1 MIYRAIT
8 DENFYYL
15 DIKKV
20 ARVFNKFDSYEELK
34 KNIIENQ
41 ILEYSSER
49 NFQIKMKVINRRLKV
64 LNDFLL
70 NTLASETSEVGKVV
84 NLLSIILNE
93 KIVFDFMYEVFL
105 PKYKSSD
112 YFISNSIFFSF
123 MNEKTEQELEV
134 AKWSE
139 ASKKKIISKLK
150 AYFTDAG
157 YLIKDGNDYRLVK
170 PIVPEDILDNIKD
183 NYKPVILEALLQI

>member
-93 KIVFDFMYEVFL
+93 KIVFDFMHEVFL

-112 YFISNSIFFSF
+112 YFISNSIFSSF
-123 MNEKTEQELEV
+123 MNEKTEQEPEV

-150 AYFTDAG
+150 AYFIDSG

-183 NYKPVILEALLQI
+183 NYKPVVLEALLQI

>member
-15 DIKKV
+15 DTKKI
-20 ARVFNKFDSYEELK
+20 AKFFKEYTYEELK
-34 KNIIENQ
+34 KYVKENEIIEF
-41 ILEYSSER
+41 SSDR
-49 NFQIKMKVINRRLKV
+49 NFQTKINVINKRLSS

-139 ASKKKIISKLK
+139 ASKKKIITKLK
-150 AYFTDAG
+150 TFFVDSG

-170 PIVPEDILDNIKD
+170 PIIPGDILENIKD
-183 NYKPVILEALLQI
+183 NYKPVVLDALLQI

>member
-93 KIVFDFMYEVFL
+93 KIVFDFMHEVFL
-105 PKYKSSD
+105 PKYKNAD
-112 YFISNSIFFSF
+112 YFISNSIFSSF
-123 MNEKTEQELEV
+123 MNEKTEQEPEV
-134 AKWSE
+134 ARWSE

-150 AYFTDAG
+150 AYFIDSG

-170 PIVPEDILDNIKD
+170 PIVPGDILENIKD
-183 NYKPVILEALLQI
+183 NYKPVVLEALLQI

>member
-1 MIYRAIT
+1 MTKEKILPPPRSSG
-8 DENFYYL
+8 
-15 DIKKV
+15 
-20 ARVFNKFDSYEELK
+20 R
-34 KNIIENQ
+34 
-41 ILEYSSER
+41 ILELEMKKWHPLF
-49 NFQIKMKVINRRLKV
+49 FQDLGPW
-64 LNDFLL
+64 LQ
-70 NTLASETSEVGKVV
+70 E
-84 NLLSIILNE
+84 SIPPLPHE
-93 KIVFDFMYEVFL
+93 SLFFDFMYEVFL

-150 AYFTDAG
+150 AYFIDSG

-170 PIVPEDILDNIKD
+170 PIVPGDILENIKD
-183 NYKPVILEALLQI
+183 NYKPVVLEALLQI

>member
-15 DIKKV
+15 DTKKI
-20 ARVFNKFDSYEELK
+20 AKFFKEYTYEELK
-34 KNIIENQ
+34 KYVKENEIIEF
-41 ILEYSSER
+41 SSDR
-49 NFQIKMKVINRRLKV
+49 NFQTKINVINKRLSS

-93 KIVFDFMYEVFL
+93 KIVFDFMHEVFL
-105 PKYKSSD
+105 PKYKNAD
-112 YFISNSIFFSF
+112 YFISNSIFSSF
-123 MNEKTEQELEV
+123 MNEKTEQEPEV

-150 AYFTDAG
+150 AYFIDSG

-170 PIVPEDILDNIKD
+170 PIVPGDILENIKD
-183 NYKPVILEALLQI
+183 NYKPVVLEALLQI

>member
-70 NTLASETSEVGKVV
+70 NTLATETSEVGKVV